1 MGFYIKQGEGEK
13 SPFVFFFFFALV
25 EVVGVYS
32 SHGFLEHCNYGIP
45 YCCCNKEPTTLLDF
59 FHFF

>member
-13 SPFVFFFFFALV
+13 IPFVLFFFFALLD
-25 EVVGVYS
+25 S
-32 SHGFLEHCNYGIP
+32 LNIATMAFP
-45 YCCCNKEPTTLLDF
+45 YCCYNKESTTLLDL

>member
-13 SPFVFFFFFALV
+13 IPFVLFFFFALV

-45 YCCCNKEPTTLLDF
+45 LLLL
-59 FHFF
+59 